1 MKCRDKLGLPMAGPK
16 LPLMGYCAYYLRRV
30 DYKRRRALK
39 PCHIGVSSHPLMW
52 LFYDEEACNFS
63 SQAINYEGKC
73 LDTIYPAKVYETEAE
88 ALAAL
93 EAYDINN
100 CCDCIVNIGDVN
112 EILKVWVSVA
122 RCDYNP
128 EDIDGEP
135 DAGALLSESE
145 KITNVYTKEF
155 VLGADEEWYD
165 DNRGEECRF
174 GAHPFTDAEIKAG
187 KGASMT
193 LTDAAGKVVKSET
206 YTRKPGYSTWTTAI
220 GRTTRKAVGLAI
232 ARARNAAGLSVR
244 DLADRCNLDAGHL
257 CRIENGR
264 MNVTI
269 DTVAKICEAL
279 GLRLEAVSAS
289 EMK

>member
-1 MKCRDKLGLPMAGPK
+1 
-16 LPLMGYCAYYLRRV
+16 
-30 DYKRRRALK
+30 
-39 PCHIGVSSHPLMW
+39 MW

-112 EILKVWVSVA
+112 EILKVLVSVA
-122 RCDYNP
+122 RCEYNP

-165 DNRGEECRF
+165 DNRGNECRF
-174 GAHPFTDAEIKAG
+174 GAHPFTDAEIKEG

-193 LTDAAGKVVKSET
+193 LTDAAGEVVKSET
-206 YTRKPGYSTWTTAI
+206 YTRKPGYLEWTTAI

-232 ARARNAAGLSVR
+232 AQARNAAGLSVR
-244 DLADRCNLDAGHL
+244 ELADRCGLDAGHL

-279 GLRLEAVSAS
+279 GLRLEAVSVS
-289 EMK
+289 ETK

>member
-1 MKCRDKLGLPMAGPK
+1 MKT
-16 LPLMGYCAYYLRRV
+16 AYVIDIDATTYN
-30 DYKRRRALK
+30 DQY
-39 PCHIGVSSHPLMW
+39 
-52 LFYDEEACNFS
+52 YE
-63 SQAINYEGKC
+63 INY
-73 LDTIYPAKVYETEAE
+73 PANVYETETE
-88 ALAAL
+88 ALKAL
-93 EAYDINN
+93 EAYNVNN
-100 CCDCIVNIGDVN
+100 CRDCFCNYED
-112 EILKVWVSVA
+112 EDDFLKVWVSVA
-122 RCDYNP
+122 RCDYDP

-165 DNRGEECRF
+165 DNRGDECRF
-174 GAHPFTDAEIKAG
+174 GAHPFTDAEIKEG

-193 LTDAAGKVVKSET
+193 LTDAAGKVIKAET
-206 YTRKPGYSTWTTAI
+206 YTRKPGYSTWSTAI
-220 GRTTRKAVGLAI
+220 GRVTRKAVGSAI

-244 DLADRCNLDAGHL
+244 DLADRCGLDAGHL

-279 GLRLEAVSAS
+279 GLRLEAIH
-289 EMK
+289 E

>member
-1 MKCRDKLGLPMAGPK
+1 MLHSCQ
-16 LPLMGYCAYYLRRV
+16 Y
-30 DYKRRRALK
+30 
-39 PCHIGVSSHPLMW
+39 
-52 LFYDEEACNFS
+52 
-63 SQAINYEGKC
+63 
-73 LDTIYPAKVYETEAE
+73 LDTTYPAEVYETEAE

-93 EAYDINN
+93 EAYDVNN
-100 CCDCIVNIGDVN
+100 CCDRIVNVDD
-112 EILKVWVSVA
+112 ILKVWVSVA
-122 RCDYNP
+122 RCEYNP

-135 DAGALLSESE
+135 DAGALLSEAE
-145 KITNVYTKEF
+145 KTTNVYTKEF
-155 VLGADEEWYD
+155 VLGAEEEWGTDYYNED
-165 DNRGEECRF
+165 YRI
-174 GAHPFTDAEIKAG
+174 GAHPFTDAEIKEG

-193 LTDAAGKVVKSET
+193 LTDAAGEVVKSET
-206 YTRKPGYSTWTTAI
+206 YTRKSDRSEWTTAI

-232 ARARNAAGLSVR
+232 AEARNAAWLSVR
-244 DLADRCNLDAGHL
+244 ELADRCGLDAGHL

>member
-1 MKCRDKLGLPMAGPK
+1 MLHSCQ
-16 LPLMGYCAYYLRRV
+16 Y
-30 DYKRRRALK
+30 
-39 PCHIGVSSHPLMW
+39 
-52 LFYDEEACNFS
+52 
-63 SQAINYEGKC
+63 
-73 LDTIYPAKVYETEAE
+73 LDTTYPAKVYETEVE

-93 EAYDINN
+93 EAYDVNN
-100 CCDCIVNIGDVN
+100 CCDRIVNVDD
-112 EILKVWVSVA
+112 ILKVWVSVA
-122 RCDYNP
+122 RCEYNP

-155 VLGADEEWYD
+155 VLGAEAAYGTDYYCEDY
-165 DNRGEECRF
+165 CIP
-174 GAHPFTDAEIKAG
+174 AHPFTDAEIKEG

-193 LTDAAGKVVKSET
+193 LTDAAGKVIKSET
-206 YTRKPGYSTWTTAI
+206 YTRKPGYSTWSTAI

-232 ARARNAAGLSVR
+232 AQARNAAGLSVR
-244 DLADRCNLDAGHL
+244 DLADRCGLDAGHL

-279 GLRLEAVSAS
+279 GLRLEAVSAF
-289 EMK
+289 